1 LKKQVEAAMIFNG
14 HTQDSIAAIDHDVMG
29 DIQTMYSDGMLGNH
43 NVIYL
48 LGSLVSGVFNYM
60 RSANSQPFSL
70 EKVLGPAYDYIYPPL
85 TEEQKKAQANEQ
97 LLTFMTMAPGF
108 NKERFNRG

>member
-1 LKKQVEAAMIFNG
+1 LKAQVEAAMIFNG
-14 HTQDSIAAIDHDVMG
+14 HTQDSIAAIDQDVMG
-29 DIQTMYSDGMLGNH
+29 NIQTMYTDGMLGNH

-48 LGSLVSGVFNYM
+48 LGSLVSGVFNYI
-60 RSANSQPFSL
+60 RSNTAPAFSL

-85 TEEQKKAQANEQ
+85 TEEQKKLQANEQ

-108 NKERFNRG
+108 SKERFNRG

>member
-29 DIQTMYSDGMLGNH
+29 DIQTMYADGMLGNH

-60 RSANSQPFSL
+60 RSVTAQPFSL

-85 TEEQKKAQANEQ
+85 TEEQKKAQVNEQ